1 MTKNIR
7 ITIIL
12 SLISVY
18 SFAQV
23 HANDQEIMEKIRALE
38 YAEVKAVLEKDK
50 ETLTKQWA
58 TDLIVN
64 NPANSIIVGRDNI
77 LQRMDEGYIVY
88 SLFERVIERITV
100 KDNMVI
106 VMGQETVVPDGKNPA
121 AGKQLQRRYTNI
133 WLQVDGHW
141 QLTARQAS
149 IICSNQ

>member
-121 AGKQLQRRYTNI
+121 SGKKLHRRYTNI
-133 WLQVDGHW
+133 WMQVDGHW